1 MSTLGG
7 TYNSDRLLKKPSV
20 EIFEEEKHRKYLLSD
35 TNEERS
41 ISRFVG
47 TFCYFLDL
55 KIFLSIMLKH
65 SIFLQ

>member
-7 TYNSDRLLKKPSV
+7 TYYSDRLLKKPRV
-20 EIFEEEKHRKYLLSD
+20 EILEEEKHRKYLLSD

-47 TFCYFLDL
+47 TFCYVLDL